1 MKSLL
6 FLGTSSGAGKTTL
19 DAAFCRYLVRKGMK
33 VAPYKASNL
42 SLNSYVTLGGEEIGM
57 GQAFQAWAC
66 GIEPTGDMNPV
77 LLKPAGSGRM
87 QIILRGKPY
96 QDIVRD
102 QPWDRD
108 EVMEKACESYDRL
121 IEQYDAVICEGSGSP
136 AELNLMSTDMANV
149 GLMKARGV
157 KAILV
162 GDIERGG
169 VFAAIY
175 GTWLL
180 MPDELKPLMK
190 GFVINRFRG
199 DASILGPGIQKVEE
213 LTGMK
218 CFGIVPYESLK
229 FPEEDS
235 LSQTGGN
242 IGSGD
247 LHEEFIRNLDRLI
260 DNAIESGV
268 DLEGIVK
275 LLEE

>member
-42 SLNSYVTLGGEEIGM
+42 SLNSYVSLGGEEIGM

-121 IEQYDAVICEGSGSP
+121 TEQYDAVICEGSGSP

-180 MPDELKPLMK
+180 IPDELKPLMK

-199 DASILGPGIQKVEE
+199 DASILGLGIQKVEE

-260 DNAIESGV
+260 DNAVGSGV